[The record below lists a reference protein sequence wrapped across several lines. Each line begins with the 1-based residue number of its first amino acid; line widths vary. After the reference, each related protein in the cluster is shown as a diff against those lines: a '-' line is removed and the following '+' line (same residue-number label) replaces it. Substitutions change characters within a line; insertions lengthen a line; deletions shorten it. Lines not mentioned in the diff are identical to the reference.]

1 MRGVQGVQC
10 QGEGTGEGR
19 AQEALPKEGVVT
31 HRKVAREDHTK
42 GPMKDNLLG
51 VHRRKAEAQDKHQQ
65 GGLHGL
71 GVMTSQG
78 EGGNP

>member
-31 HRKVAREDHTK
+31 HRKVVKEDHTK
-42 GPMKDNLLG
+42 GPMKDKPLG
-51 VHRRKAEAQDKHQQ
+51 VHRRK
-65 GGLHGL
+65 
-71 GVMTSQG
+71 
-78 EGGNP
+78 EGA